1 MEGAVM
7 ASDSRKTSS
16 DKIESEQATTSVA
29 EPCLMVGEALRLYPS
44 IEENAL
50 SQLLLLRCGDS
61 RLIGSQ
67 VIEQAKVCGQAVK
80 AAFKELHAVDA
91 EE

>member
-1 MEGAVM
+1 M
-7 ASDSRKTSS
+7 AAPQVSKASPEASGQEKLGVVT
-16 DKIESEQATTSVA
+16 EA
-29 EPCLMVGEALRLYPS
+29 EALLAGEAIFLSPAV
-44 IEENAL
+44 EQQAL
-50 SQLLLLRCGDS
+50 SQLLLLRCADS

-67 VIEQAKVCGQAVK
+67 VVEQAKLCGQAVK